1 MRRGFEPWVEKI
13 PWRRKWQSNPV
24 ILPGESHGQ
33 RSLVGYRPQRR
44 RVRHDW
50 GNLACTHTL
59 NSLHSNPAGRLGGQ
73 TPEEGVSQAAH
84 SGDEH
89 RTQPPAWMIHWD
101 SYLLSPHLPFKH
113 CHGWVESLELVSRLE
128 STSYSVCW
136 LFWWKHLSFLLTL
149 ASWITGF
156 WVVSSWTWVW

>member
-84 SGDEH
+84 SRDEH

-101 SYLLSPHLPFKH
+101 ASPPTFSPLRVIMAEHNLQSWSLDTNPPSPRWLAFFIEEPFLSSDTCLLN
-113 CHGWVESLELVSRLE
+113 
-128 STSYSVCW
+128 YW
-136 LFWWKHLSFLLTL
+136 LT
-149 ASWITGF
+149 
-156 WVVSSWTWVW
+156 SWTQFW